1 MSSSGSSGPV
11 VCDMRARSFVL
22 VVSCLIVVCGAA
34 RSAATQERALVFP
47 LRVHVAPGA
56 SESEA
61 PAVSDEWLRE
71 QVATA
76 NQLFGPHGVGFRVE
90 EQYRLPERHAML
102 ETRSDRHALGAL
114 VDSSR
119 IDVFIVRSLRDVDD
133 PSLMRRGV
141 HWRPAGYPGAHFV
154 IVSAIASPTVL
165 AHELG
170 HYFGNPHSMTPG
182 NIMSY
187 ERGDGPPFFDAAQG
201 VRIRRFARNFA
212 RRRAPAPTERDAR
225 DELPVG
231 SGIGS

>member
-1 MSSSGSSGPV
+1 M
-11 VCDMRARSFVL
+11 L
-22 VVSCLIVVCGAA
+22 VVSCWVVICV
-34 RSAATQERALVFP
+34 RSAATQERMLVFP
-47 LRVHVAPGA
+47 VHVHVAPRAESA
-56 SESEA
+56 SESTT

-76 NQLFGPHGVGFRVE
+76 NHLFGPHGVGFRVE
-90 EQYRLPERHAML
+90 ERYRLPERHAML

-114 VDSSR
+114 IDPVR

-154 IVSAIASPTVL
+154 IVSAIAGPNVL

-170 HYFGNPHSMTPG
+170 HYFGSPHSPTPG

-187 ERGDGPPFFDAAQG
+187 ERGDGPPFFDRAQG
-201 VRIRRFARNFA
+201 SRIRRFARNFA
-212 RRRAPAPTERDAR
+212 RNGAPVPVARDAR
-225 DELPVG
+225 DELPIEHG
-231 SGIGS
+231 DQ